1 MLKRPLPPIH
11 NIGAEEIAAAT
22 RVLERGPLSG
32 FLASGKS
39 GFYGGEE
46 VRALEE
52 QFAERFEI
60 KHALAFNSATT
71 ALQAAV
77 AALSIGPGD
86 EVIVPPY
93 TMSATAT
100 AVLLNGAVPIFAD
113 IDPRTFCIDP
123 VSVRERVTPHT
134 KAIIAVNLFGQSADY
149 DALTEIA
156 QEHHLSIIEDN
167 AQAPGARYDGRY
179 TGTIGDIGVFSF
191 NIHKTIQ
198 AGEGGILVTNSD
210 AYALRAALSR
220 NHGEVAVDEMPGYD
234 LGPIVGSNYRMTEI
248 AAAIMTVQLRKLEA
262 LNHSR
267 IELADHLRGQL
278 EGVPGITLPYVHPKS
293 THVYYRFVLTVNE
306 EEFGISRDR
315 VVDAMNAEGFAMSK
329 GYVKPIYLLPVF
341 QQRRVFNDTQFPF
354 VYGTYRASQEYTRG
368 LCPVAE
374 ELYEK
379 TCTLTDVCQ
388 HPYTKEHVDLFVTA
402 LRKVF
407 AYRDEL
413 R

>member
-1 MLKRPLPPIH
+1 MLKRPLPAIH
-11 NIGAEEIAAAT
+11 NIGAEEIAAAA

-167 AQAPGARYDGRY
+167 AQAPGARYDGRD
-179 TGTIGDIGVFSF
+179 TGTLRDITVFKRIHVPREIIAKRISTVF
-191 NIHKTIQ
+191 FCEYKRVKNI
-198 AGEGGILVTNSD
+198 
-210 AYALRAALSR
+210 
-220 NHGEVAVDEMPGYD
+220 
-234 LGPIVGSNYRMTEI
+234 
-248 AAAIMTVQLRKLEA
+248 
-262 LNHSR
+262 
-267 IELADHLRGQL
+267 
-278 EGVPGITLPYVHPKS
+278 PK
-293 THVYYRFVLTVNE
+293 
-306 EEFGISRDR
+306 
-315 VVDAMNAEGFAMSK
+315 
-329 GYVKPIYLLPVF
+329 
-341 QQRRVFNDTQFPF
+341 
-354 VYGTYRASQEYTRG
+354 
-368 LCPVAE
+368 
-374 ELYEK
+374 
-379 TCTLTDVCQ
+379 
-388 HPYTKEHVDLFVTA
+388 
-402 LRKVF
+402 
-407 AYRDEL
+407 
-413 R
+413 